1 MIVSFQ
7 LEYLRIHIDIKNN
20 SSYDV
25 SGVNFMPDY
34 QKMYAILFNAM
45 TDAIENMEDAN
56 YGTAKEILIQAQQK
70 TEELYI
76 EAE

>member
-1 MIVSFQ
+1 
-7 LEYLRIHIDIKNN
+7 
-20 SSYDV
+20 
-25 SGVNFMPDY
+25 MPDY

-76 EAE
+76 DAE